1 MAEVKIT
8 KDNFT
13 SEVLKC
19 DIPVLL
25 DFWAEWCGPCRAFS
39 PVLEEIATE
48 LPDDIL
54 VAKVNIDKDPEL
66 AAKFHIMSIPAIFIL
81 KDGKPVKNFI
91 GVQPK
96 EKVLQ
101 AVLNA

>member
-1 MAEVKIT
+1 MSTVQHLTADLFDDAVKNKVSLI
-8 KDNFT
+8 
-13 SEVLKC
+13 
-19 DIPVLL
+19 

-81 KDGKPVKNFI
+81 QDGKPVKNFI

>member
-1 MAEVKIT
+1 MVKGI
-8 KDNFT
+8 
-13 SEVLKC
+13 SRQV
-19 DIPVLL
+19 
-25 DFWAEWCGPCRAFS
+25 
-39 PVLEEIATE
+39 
-48 LPDDIL
+48 IL
-54 VAKVNIDKDPEL
+54 VQPPEPKL
-66 AAKFHIMSIPAIFIL
+66 FEQAIFIL

>member
-1 MAEVKIT
+1 MSTVQHLTADLFDDAVNNKVSLI
-8 KDNFT
+8 
-13 SEVLKC
+13 
-19 DIPVLL
+19 
-25 DFWAEWCGPCRAFS
+25 DFWEEWCGPCRAFS

-54 VAKVNIDKDPEL
+54 VAKVNIDKHPEL